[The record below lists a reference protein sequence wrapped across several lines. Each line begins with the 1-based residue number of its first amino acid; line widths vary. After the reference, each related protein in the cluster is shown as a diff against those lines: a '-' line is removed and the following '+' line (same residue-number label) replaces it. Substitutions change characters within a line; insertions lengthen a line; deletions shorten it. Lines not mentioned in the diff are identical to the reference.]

1 MCVEKHYIIDFKLN
15 TMQRFTFLMLLNL
28 AFTSSLLAQSAGFN
42 PRALED
48 AEETKQVFIEKHP
61 KFQDY
66 FDEAYG
72 YVIFPAIGKGASVI
86 GGAHGNGTAF
96 EQGEPIGK
104 AKLTQVTIG
113 FQFGGQSYRQVIFFE
128 TKDDLERFKEN
139 RFEFAAQAS
148 AVAIEEGAAANFEYT
163 DGVAVFTIVKAGLM
177 YEASLGGQKLKFKAF
192 EKN

>member
-1 MCVEKHYIIDFKLN
+1 MRVFN
-15 TMQRFTFLMLLNL
+15 VSFFL
-28 AFTSSLLAQSAGFN
+28 SLLISLAVNAQSSGFN

-48 AEETKQVFIEKHP
+48 AEETKALFIEKDS

-66 FDEAYG
+66 FEEAYG
-72 YVIFPAIGKGASVI
+72 YVIFPAIGKGASGI
-86 GGAHGNGTAF
+86 GGAFGNGTVF
-96 EQGEPIGK
+96 EQGEAIGK
-104 AKLTQVTIG
+104 AKLTQITIG

-148 AVAIEEGAAANFEYT
+148 AVAIEEGAAANFEYA

-177 YEASLGGQKLKFKAF
+177 YEASLGGQKLKFKPF
-192 EKN
+192 TRN